1 MTWATHMVRS
11 PSMTP
16 NEFQQLCLRTEK
28 TPTFVETPG
37 VLDKSGTLLDNRR
50 IARIMHGMI
59 GVCTEAGELQDIIKK
74 FLIYGKPFDLAKIME
89 ESFDVLWY
97 VALCLDAAGFTM
109 EEAMERGIAKLQVR
123 FPDGFS
129 EQAAL
134 NRNLDNEQSA
144 LENR

>member
-1 MTWATHMVRS
+1 
-11 PSMTP
+11 MTP

-28 TPTFVETPG
+28 TPTFVDTIG
-37 VLDKSGTLLDNRR
+37 ALDKNGVLLDNRR

-59 GVCTEAGELQDIIKK
+59 GVCTEAGELQDMVKK
-74 FLIYGKPFDLAKIME
+74 FLIYGKPFDLTNVME
-89 ESFDVLWY
+89 ESFDILWY

-109 EEAMERGIAKLQVR
+109 EEAMERGIAKLRAR

-134 NRNLDNEQSA
+134 NRDLDKER
-144 LENR
+144 LELEKR